1 MTAHLLLVFVGGGVG
16 AVLRFLL
23 GRWLASPHFPW
34 HTLAINV
41 LGSFALG
48 LLAGWH
54 RDRAAWFALLGTGL
68 CGGFTT
74 FSTFSLETLVLAERG
89 RPLAA
94 AGYAGGSVAA
104 GLVGV
109 LVAVRLV
116 RG

>member
-1 MTAHLLLVFVGGGVG
+1 MTAHAALVFLGGGAG
-16 AVLRFLL
+16 AVLRYLV

-34 HTLAINV
+34 HTLGINV
-41 LGSFALG
+41 AGSFALG

-54 RDRAAWFALLGTGL
+54 RDRLGVFALLGTGL

-74 FSTFSLETLVLAERG
+74 FSTFSLETLLLMERG
-89 RPLAA
+89 RPWAA

-109 LVAVRLV
+109 LVAVRLT